1 MFVRHF
7 VIDEMSPR
15 NLIDRT
21 ADSADSWLARE
32 LHLRGRAMLKITCTT
47 NGCVVFALSGR
58 LEAMSLQELS
68 HLIARA
74 RPGRAVTLELKDLL
88 LVDREAVGFLRACL
102 EKGIELRNCPRY
114 IRTWMES
121 DEGGAGE
128 L

>member
-1 MFVRHF
+1 MG
-7 VIDEMSPR
+7 
-15 NLIDRT
+15 T
-21 ADSADSWLARE
+21 
-32 LHLRGRAMLKITCTT
+32 MLKITCTT
-47 NGCVVFALSGR
+47 NGYVVFALSGR

-88 LVDREAVGFLRACL
+88 LADREAVGFLRACL

-121 DEGGAGE
+121 DEGGVRE

>member
-1 MFVRHF
+1 MFDRDF
-7 VIDEMSPR
+7 VIDEISSQHR
-15 NLIDRT
+15 LDRT
-21 ADSADSWLARE
+21 ANSAT
-32 LHLRGRAMLKITCTT
+32 RGWRGNCTCMVAMLKITCTT

-88 LVDREAVGFLRACL
+88 LADREAVGFLRACL

-114 IRTWMES
+114 IRTWMQS
-121 DEGGAGE
+121 DEDGVRE
-128 L
+128 S

>member
-1 MFVRHF
+1 MLCEISSLTKSRHE
-7 VIDEMSPR
+7 ISLTAR
-15 NLIDRT
+15 LIQQLV
-21 ADSADSWLARE
+21 AGPGIASSW
-32 LHLRGRAMLKITCTT
+32 GTMLKITCTT
-47 NGCVVFALSGR
+47 NGYVVFALSGR

-88 LVDREAVGFLRACL
+88 LADREAVGFLRACL

-121 DEGGAGE
+121 DEDGVRE